1 MKRQVR
7 SNIPMIFLSTG
18 LIFVLLLLTM
28 ILSNGII
35 ILAVNSGLIKGRPDT
50 PLIPFL
56 IQTGILSV
64 CTGVI
69 LTLALSH
76 IPLRPVNRLNL
87 AIHAVAEGDFHTKIN
102 LKHPKELRELS
113 KSFNKMTD
121 ELAGIEMLHSDFIN
135 NFSHEFRTP
144 IMSVMG
150 FARLIKKGN
159 LSKEEQE
166 EYLDIIISECG
177 RLAALSSNVLSLTKV
192 ESITRL
198 RDVSPCNAAEQIRE
212 SILQLEQKWE
222 KKGIFFELNLE
233 DRIIPGS
240 PDLLKQVW
248 VNLIDNAVKFSPP
261 FGSVSIRAGKEG
273 ENFTVRITDNGIGMD
288 KETQKK
294 VFDKFYQGDLSHSTE
309 GNGLGLSLVQKI
321 IRLHRGS
328 IQVESIPDCGSTF
341 TVSLPE

>member
-1 MKRQVR
+1 M
-7 SNIPMIFLSTG
+7 
-18 LIFVLLLLTM
+18 
-28 ILSNGII
+28 
-35 ILAVNSGLIKGRPDT
+35 
-50 PLIPFL
+50 
-56 IQTGILSV
+56 
-64 CTGVI
+64 
-69 LTLALSH
+69 
-76 IPLRPVNRLNL
+76 
-87 AIHAVAEGDFHTKIN
+87 
-102 LKHPKELRELS
+102 
-113 KSFNKMTD
+113 
-121 ELAGIEMLHSDFIN
+121 
-135 NFSHEFRTP
+135 
-144 IMSVMG
+144 
-150 FARLIKKGN
+150 
-159 LSKEEQE
+159 
-166 EYLDIIISECG
+166 
-177 RLAALSSNVLSLTKV
+177 
-192 ESITRL
+192 
-198 RDVSPCNAAEQIRE
+198 SPCNAAEQIRE

>member
-64 CTGVI
+64 CIGVI

-76 IPLRPVNRLNL
+76 IPLRPVNRLIL

-198 RDVSPCNAAEQIRE
+198 RNVSPCNAAEQIRE